1 MIADPSHSI
10 IYLLLLLLLLLL
22 FFFWGGGVGGRDA
35 SNWNLIFFGTQT

>member
-10 IYLLLLLLLLLL
+10 IYLLLLLLLLL
-22 FFFWGGGVGGRDA
+22 FFFLGGRGGGRDA